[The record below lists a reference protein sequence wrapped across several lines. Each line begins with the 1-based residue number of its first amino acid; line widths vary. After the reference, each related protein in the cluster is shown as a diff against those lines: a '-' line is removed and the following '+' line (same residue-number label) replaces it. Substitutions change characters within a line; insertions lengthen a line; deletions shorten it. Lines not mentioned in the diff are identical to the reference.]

1 MLRGAC
7 SWQFDRMSCVTE
19 RWSGRWPGTCLLLTP
34 LLPSCRSY
42 RLDHS
47 QQRHAQHH
55 VVSSGGQGFDHVLC
69 ESRLQQWFF
78 ASKPCYSGGSSR
90 CVSTSPQ
97 KAKLFAKP
105 KKKLC
110 YTDLDCDTE
119 QKSAP
124 EGSIEKTSHGFLDFA
139 GSALKL

>member
-1 MLRGAC
+1 M
-7 SWQFDRMSCVTE
+7 TE

-97 KAKLFAKP
+97 KAKFSRSRKRTFVTLAWTAIP
-105 KKKLC
+105 NRNL
-110 YTDLDCDTE
+110 L
-119 QKSAP
+119 QKVQSKRRPRGSQMAALLGFRRFGAEALSA
-124 EGSIEKTSHGFLDFA
+124 
-139 GSALKL
+139 SAEVAAV